1 MHVMR
6 AQRQA
11 LPSKTLMQL
20 AGWDLTKAQ
29 VSLACHCRLFPIGEL
44 LLWALLPGKATD
56 PAALMRTNTK
66 YSLFVT

>member
-1 MHVMR
+1 MR

-29 VSLACHCRLFPIGEL
+29 VSCQYRLFPIGEL
-44 LLWALLPGKATD
+44 LLWTLLPGKATD
-56 PAALMRTNTK
+56 PASLMRTNTK

>member
-1 MHVMR
+1 MR

-29 VSLACHCRLFPIGEL
+29 VSCQYRLFPIGEL
-44 LLWALLPGKATD
+44 LLWTLLPGKATD
-56 PAALMRTNTK
+56 PA
-66 YSLFVT
+66 SLI